1 MDTKTII
8 TTTVLQPGGE
18 CKALLK
24 TTLYIFSPV
33 LELYQS
39 LLPIPR
45 STIEMCLIHR
55 NTVLVYPGITID
67 E

>member
-24 TTLYIFSPV
+24 TLYIFSPV